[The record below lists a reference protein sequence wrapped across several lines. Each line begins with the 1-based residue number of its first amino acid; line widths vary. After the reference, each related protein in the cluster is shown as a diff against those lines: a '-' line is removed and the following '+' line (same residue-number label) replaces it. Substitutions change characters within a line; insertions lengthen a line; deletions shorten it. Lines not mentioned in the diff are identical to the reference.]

1 MGMELEI
8 AKIFVP
14 AVLGF
19 FVGRFQT
26 SFTDKVSRAKDI
38 QNELLKAIRSCTS
51 SAIDYH
57 SLTLAREQW
66 PVKAFHLKQ
75 QLLRIRTD
83 VYIVKDLC
91 GRKDDLLQSKLF
103 EFVDSVTAYPF
114 EAAELPEE
122 VDNGRFGK
130 ISLSAEQLVEILT
143 TCRPKLF

>member
-1 MGMELEI
+1 MGLEIEI

-14 AVLGF
+14 AALGF
-19 FVGRFQT
+19 VLGRFQT
-26 SFTDKVSRAKDI
+26 SYTDRVSRAKDI
-38 QNELLKAIRSCTS
+38 QNELFKAIRSCTS

-57 SLTLAREQW
+57 SLTLAKDSW

-91 GRKDDLLQSKLF
+91 GRKDDLLQSKFIDLF
-103 EFVDSVTAYPF
+103 DAVTAYPF
-114 EAAELPEE
+114 EASELPEKLDE
-122 VDNGRFGK
+122 SRFVTM
-130 ISLSAEQLVEILT
+130 SVAAEQLVQALN